1 MMMKNVF
8 LFETSWEVCNKVGG
22 IYTVLRSKLKEAT
35 KNFGENYLLIGPWLQ
50 ENRHFVDSS
59 SPFLE
64 KVSQALTK
72 KGIACRT
79 GYWDTEGKP
88 AVILV
93 GMQNRYKIDELLYR
107 LWSNFGVDSL
117 ASNYEYIEPLLFATV
132 SGEIIQTIAE
142 QILDPKLKVI
152 AHFHEWL
159 CGAGVLHLKQFA
171 KKIAIVFTTHATV
184 LGRALAHNQ
193 KDIYNLTAAFN
204 PSNEARSLGVYPKHS
219 LERAAAMEAH
229 CFTTV
234 SSITAEEAYLMLD
247 KYPDK
252 IVLNGLDIIDK
263 IQHSDLPNNII
274 DTREKLLNIA
284 RKTTQKPIPNDAL
297 IWLTSGRY
305 EFHNKGFDIFLKSLA
320 KLDKKLTESSPT
332 IVVLFLIA
340 ANHRNKQ
347 DSLLEEGAQSDS
359 SQQPAIGIATH
370 KIYNPFA
377 DPIINLV
384 NELNLK
390 ESKKIRVVYSDAYLN
405 GADGVFDI
413 IYESIL
419 ATCNLSIFPS
429 FYEPW
434 GYTPLESIAYGVPTI
449 TTDLAGFGCWIK
461 GIKED
466 HRDSVF
472 VLEYRNK
479 DPDTVIE
486 NLSDYLGINAYQE
499 QTKRIEIKNKTKLIA
514 RLGDWRVSYNGYID
528 AYNQAIEFIE
538 VIYFPKV
545 LEEKGVI
552 CLYEKGSIKPKFRM
566 LQYAYQLPEKL
577 SELRDLAYN
586 FWWSWNEMA
595 SKPIFK
601 DIDPVLW
608 GRVKENPT
616 EFFQLLSSSALQRK
630 ANEPNYMKK
639 YENVLMLF
647 RDYLHN
653 NPKPNFCDANLINE
667 KHPIAY
673 FCLEYGLDECLPIYS
688 GGLGIL
694 AGDYLKAV
702 SDLNIPLIAIGLF
715 YKQGYFTQKINF
727 QGEQIASYDINN
739 PSQLP
744 MRQINDSSGAPLL
757 INIEVLNRSVY
768 ITVWEVKVGKINLY
782 LLDTDV
788 DKNSPEDRKLSG
800 RLYGGSREYRL
811 MQEIVLGI
819 GGTRF
824 IVEQLK
830 ITPSLYHLNEGHSAF
845 LLLERLKDFY
855 NQNLSPSESYE
866 AVRAS
871 SVFTTHTSVPA
882 GNEVFADEII
892 IKYFSKAMKLLN
904 KPMDSLLNLAK
915 TQDSTTKAF
924 SLTALAL
931 HCALGRNAVSKIHER
946 VAKQMWKEL
955 WTGFLENE
963 IPITS
968 VTNGVH
974 LPTWLGADLE
984 LIYDRYLGADW
995 VKMQDDPNLWESIN
1009 SIPDKA
1015 LWDAHQNQ
1023 KNKLL
1028 DLVKEHIKQ
1037 EYILRNENETL
1048 IHSSLDCLSDEVLLI
1063 GISRRFATYKR
1074 HDLIL
1079 RNVERLARILTD
1091 AKHPVVLLIA
1101 GKAHPADGLGQKL
1114 ITEIIHILRRPIFKG
1129 HIIFLRNYAMKMAKY
1144 LVQGV
1149 DVWLNTPIINTE
1161 ACGTS
1166 GMKVGLNGGLN
1177 FSIKDGWWAEAYE
1190 NEPNSGWA
1198 ITSFD
1203 SPDSH
1208 RRDEMENIFLLDI
1221 LEHEIVPL
1229 YYNGGKGAISSQ
1241 WIKKMKA
1248 AIKYISYQFN
1258 AQRMVKDYF
1267 ERLYNPVA
1275 QYSNKLFKDNFKQL
1289 KYLAEWKKDLIMRFN
1304 TVKIKTILVKGLE
1317 NGKVKPNGNISIK
1330 VLLFSGKMKSHEL
1343 KVQLVLGVSD
1353 ENQFISEPI
1362 SIVPLNLADMRESG
1376 VLTYT
1381 VEHHLE
1387 DTGFFAYGIRV
1398 LPYNELFFSPED
1410 AEITLWG

>member
-1 MMMKNVF
+1 MIMKNVF
-8 LFETSWEVCNKVGG
+8 LVETSWEVCNKVGG
-22 IYTVLRSKLKEAT
+22 IYTVLRSKLKEAN
-35 KNFGENYLLIGPWLQ
+35 KNFGENYLLVGPWLQ
-50 ENRHFVDSS
+50 ENRHFVEST

-64 KVSQALTK
+64 KVTQVLNK

-93 GMQNRYKIDELLYR
+93 GMQSRYKIDELLYR

-117 ASNYEYIEPLLFATV
+117 ASNYEYIEPLLFATI

-142 QILDPKLKVI
+142 QVLDPKLKVI

-159 CGAGVLHLKQFA
+159 CGAGILHLKQYA
-171 KKIAIVFTTHATV
+171 KNVATVFTTHATV

-193 KDIYNLTAAFN
+193 KDLYNLPPTFD
-204 PSNEARSLGVYPKHS
+204 PSNEARALGVYPKHS

-234 SSITAEEAYLMLD
+234 SSITAEESYLMLD

-252 IVLNGLDIIDK
+252 IVLNGLDIVDK
-263 IQHSDLPNNII
+263 IQHGELPNHITN
-274 DTREKLLNIA
+274 TRERLLEIA
-284 RKTTQKPIPNDAL
+284 RKTTKKPIPDDAL
-297 IWLTSGRY
+297 IWITSGRY
-305 EFHNKGFDIFLKSLA
+305 EFHNKGFDVFLRSLA
-320 KLDKKLTESSPT
+320 KLDKKLTDSSPT
-332 IVVLFLIA
+332 IVALFLVA
-340 ANHRNKQ
+340 ANHRGKQ
-347 DSLLEEGAQSDS
+347 DSLLEEGAQFDP
-359 SQQPAIGIATH
+359 SQQAAIGIATH

-390 ESKKIRVVYSDAYLN
+390 DSKKIRIVYSDAYLN
-405 GADGVFDI
+405 GTDGVFDLH
-413 IYESIL
+413 YESIL
-419 ATCNLSIFPS
+419 AACNLSIFPS

-466 HRDSVF
+466 HHDSVF

-479 DPDTVIE
+479 AQDLVIE
-486 NLSDYLGINAYQE
+486 NLSDHLGVNAHQDPA
-499 QTKRIEIKNKTKLIA
+499 KRIEIKNKTKLIA
-514 RLGDWRVSYNGYID
+514 RLGDWKSFYNDYLD
-528 AYNQAIEFIE
+528 AYDQAVEFNE
-538 VIYFPKV
+538 IYFPKI

-552 CLYEKGSIKPKFRM
+552 CLHEKESAQPRFRV

-586 FWWSWNEMA
+586 FWWSWNETV
-595 SKPIFK
+595 SKQIFK
-601 DIDPVLW
+601 DIDATLW
-608 GRVKENPT
+608 AKVQENPT
-616 EFFQLLSSSALQRK
+616 AFFQLTSSSALQRK

-639 YENVLMLF
+639 YDNVITLF
-647 RDYLHN
+647 RNYLQN
-653 NPKPNFCDANLINE
+653 KQKPSFCDANVINE
-667 KHPIAY
+667 SHPIAY

-694 AGDYLKAV
+694 AGDYLKAI
-702 SDLNIPLIAIGLF
+702 SDLNVPLIAIGLF

-744 MRQINDSSGAPLL
+744 MRQVNDVSGAPLL
-757 INIEVLNRSVY
+757 INIEVLDRTIYVA
-768 ITVWEVKVGKINLY
+768 VWEIKVGKISLY

-824 IVEQLK
+824 VVEQLK

-855 NQNLSPSESYE
+855 NQNLSPIESYE

-915 TQDSTTKAF
+915 TPDCTSKAF

-931 HCALGRNAVSKIHER
+931 RCALGRNAVSKIHEQ
-946 VAKQMWKEL
+946 VAKEMWKDL
-955 WTGFLENE
+955 WSGFLKNE

-974 LPTWLGADLE
+974 LPTWLGTDLE
-984 LIYDRYLGADW
+984 LLYDRYLGSDW
-995 VKMQDDPNLWESIN
+995 MKMQDDRALWENID

-1028 DLVKEHIKQ
+1028 DLVKEHIRR
-1037 EYILRNENETL
+1037 EYILRNENEML
-1048 IHSSLDCLSDEVLLI
+1048 IHASLDCLNEDVLLI

-1079 RNVERLARILTD
+1079 RNTERLAKILTNE
-1091 AKHPVVLLIA
+1091 KRPVVLLIA

-1114 ITEIIHILRRPIFKG
+1114 IAEIIHILRRPIFKG
-1129 HIIFLRNYAMKMAKY
+1129 HVIFLRNYDMKMAKS

-1166 GMKVGLNGGLN
+1166 GMKVGVNGGLN
-1177 FSIKDGWWAEAYE
+1177 FSIKDGWWAEAYQD
-1190 NEPNSGWA
+1190 EPNSGWA
-1198 ITSFD
+1198 IENFD
-1203 SPDSH
+1203 SPDYY

-1229 YYNGGKGAISSQ
+1229 YYEGGKGSISPQ

-1267 ERLYNPVA
+1267 ERMYNPIA

-1289 KYLAEWKKDLIMRFN
+1289 RDLSEWKKDLVMRFN
-1304 TVKIKTILVKGLE
+1304 TVKIKTTLVKGLE
-1317 NGKVKPNGNISIK
+1317 NGKVKPDGNISIK

-1343 KVQLVLGVSD
+1343 KVQLVLGISD

-1362 SIVPLNLADMRESG
+1362 TIVPLNLADTRESG
-1376 VLTYT
+1376 VLTYM
-1381 VEHHLE
+1381 VEHHLA

-1398 LPYNELFFSPED
+1398 LPHNELLFSPED
-1410 AEITLWG
+1410 GEITLWG